1 MHTQWTLTKLE
12 PHLMRQGMTLI
23 WEHMQKFQNAF
34 SLSVKLPEKQG
45 GHARKE
51 HYPIETYK
59 VQVHKN

>member
-1 MHTQWTLTKLE
+1 
-12 PHLMRQGMTLI
+12 MRQGMTLI

-34 SLSVKLPEKQG
+34 SLSVQLPEKQG